1 MKVVVVGCTHA
12 GTAAVVN
19 IKENYPDSEVVI
31 YEKNNNVSFLSCGIA
46 LNVGKVIDTTEKLF
60 YSSPEALN
68 SLGAQTKMQH
78 EVLDID
84 FKNKK
89 LSVKNL
95 LTNEVFEDNY
105 DKLVLTLGSWP
116 IVPKF
121 EGGTLD
127 NIVLC
132 KNYNHALNII
142 EKSKDAKNVV
152 VIGAGYIGVEL
163 AEAFEMQGKNT
174 TLIDA
179 ENRIMAKYLDK
190 EFTDIA
196 ETEFKNKGVN
206 IVLGQKVQKFEGTD
220 TVKKVITDK
229 GEYNADLV
237 VLCIG
242 FAPNTKLV
250 QGKLETLPNGAII
263 GTSSIRR
270 AAQIKSIRNDL
281 NIVPIRGNV
290 GTRLE
295 KMKNEGMDGIILAA
309 AGLKRLG
316 MEDIITEYLN
326 PEIFVPAVSQGALG
340 IECLKNGE
348 YNKYFRE
355 LDNKDVRVT
364 VEAERSFMRELNG
377 GCHSLIGAYATLDGN
392 DIYIIGT
399 YEVNGTIVKKDIL
412 GKKEDNIELGR
423 KLAQKIL
430 KA

>member
-1 MKVVVVGCTHA
+1 MELILATRKSALAQTQTETVMKLLKDKENIDSKKLLVVTEGDKRLDVSLNKIGGKGLFTKDIEIALLEKRAH
-12 GTAAVVN
+12 AAVHSMKDV
-19 IKENYPDSEVVI
+19 P
-31 YEKNNNVSFLSCGIA
+31 YEMGEDFELIA
-46 LNVGKVIDTTEKLF
+46 MPEREDVRDVLVCSSGLKLD
-60 YSSPEALN
+60 
-68 SLGAQTKMQH
+68 Q
-78 EVLDID
+78 
-84 FKNKK
+84 
-89 LSVKNL
+89 
-95 LTNEVFEDNY
+95 
-105 DKLVLTLGSWP
+105 
-116 IVPKF
+116 
-121 EGGTLD
+121 
-127 NIVLC
+127 
-132 KNYNHALNII
+132 
-142 EKSKDAKNVV
+142 
-152 VIGAGYIGVEL
+152 
-163 AEAFEMQGKNT
+163 
-174 TLIDA
+174 
-179 ENRIMAKYLDK
+179 
-190 EFTDIA
+190 
-196 ETEFKNKGVN
+196 
-206 IVLGQKVQKFEGTD
+206 
-220 TVKKVITDK
+220 
-229 GEYNADLV
+229 
-237 VLCIG
+237 
-242 FAPNTKLV
+242 
-250 QGKLETLPNGAII
+250 LPNGAII

-392 DIYIIGT
+392 EIYIIGT